1 MNNCN
6 LLQVNVEKLET
17 NFGHIVCS
25 KIYMNIYEPYLSTVK
40 KVNHRIALSRLR
52 VSCHSLEI
60 EVGRYKKPTPT
71 PPESRLCR
79 HCHLVEDEIH
89 FLCDCVQFIDLREDL
104 LQTASLYI
112 PSIMLMSSTEKFTT
126 LLHCKIPPVINAVA
140 SYTYKAF
147 KLRDSYIQY

>member
-1 MNNCN
+1 MM
-6 LLQVNVEKLET
+6 LQFVDQITQEWYEQLQSTSSICGKAGNKLRT
-17 NFGHIVCS
+17 YRMFKN
-25 KIYMNIYEPYLSTVK
+25 IYEYEPYLSTVM
-40 KVNHRIALSRLR
+40 KVNHRIALSCLR

-71 PPESRLCR
+71 PPESRLSR

-104 LQTASLYI
+104 LQTASFYI

-126 LLHCKIPPVINAVA
+126 LFHC
-140 SYTYKAF
+140 T
-147 KLRDSYIQY
+147 RDKCCS

>member
-1 MNNCN
+1 MSNCN

-17 NFGHIVCS
+17 NCGHIVCS
-25 KIYMNIYEPYLSTVK
+25 KIYMNMSPIYLQLI
-40 KVNHRIALSRLR
+40 NHRIALSRLR

-104 LQTASLYI
+104 LQTASFYI

-140 SYTYKAF
+140 SYTYK
-147 KLRDSYIQY
+147 LLM